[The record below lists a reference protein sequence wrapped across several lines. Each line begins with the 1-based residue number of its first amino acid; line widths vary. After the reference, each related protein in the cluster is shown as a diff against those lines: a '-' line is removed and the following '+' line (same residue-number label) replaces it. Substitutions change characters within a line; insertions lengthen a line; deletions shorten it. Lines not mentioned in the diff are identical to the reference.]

1 MGATR
6 NNQSRAVTKEKVQQ
20 LIQNL
25 LAQGENA
32 FPSERELALRTGGSR
47 GVIRGI
53 LEELEKEDRL
63 RQTPNGRIINP
74 QANQIPLLY
83 AAIGRN
89 MVENHA
95 WAKLWFML
103 SRLAPSYGIKPELVL
118 VGWPEE
124 KALPAIRQIQESRAK
139 YLIVT
144 CHAFFQSLQ
153 FDFDSKF
160 TIFSDE
166 DALRNHGH
174 VISLDNRE
182 AGRLAARALYE
193 AGYRN
198 PALVTE
204 NYPSPYLSFQK
215 RDEGFL
221 EECRNLGVARKEKD
235 CFFISLYN
243 GLSKKEMLQKVFS
256 VGEQIAKAKCFDSL
270 FYITDERV
278 PLLCDTLQE
287 FGVRLPEE
295 MGIISINATDASIS
309 YRFPFTTVSVATAKI
324 AEQILKEVARM
335 EREKSFDLKSVQLTP
350 KLHNP
355 ETILKW
361 KGKEVCV

>member
-53 LEELEKEDRL
+53 LKELEKEDRL

-103 SRLAPSYGIKPELVL
+103 SRLAPSYGIKPELIL

-182 AGRLAARALYE
+182 AGRLAARTLYE

-204 NYPSPYLSFQK
+204 NFAFPYLTLE
-215 RDEGFL
+215 RRGEGFL
-221 EECRNLGVARKEKD
+221 EECRNLGIARERKD
-235 CFFISLYN
+235 IFTVSLYQ
-243 GLSKKEMLQKVFS
+243 GVSKKEIIQRVFA

-270 FYITDERV
+270 FYITDEQI

-295 MGIISINATDASIS
+295 MGIISTNATDASMS

-335 EREKSFDLKSVQLTP
+335 EREKSFDLKSVRLTP

>member
-6 NNQSRAVTKEKVQQ
+6 SNQSRAVTKEKILS
-20 LIQNL
+20 LIRNL

-32 FPSERELALRTGGSR
+32 FPSERELAVRTGGSR

-53 LEELEKEDRL
+53 LEELEQEDRL
-63 RQTPNGRIINP
+63 RQTPNGRIIHP
-74 QANQIPLLY
+74 QANQIPLLF

-89 MVENHA
+89 MVENRS
-95 WAKLWFML
+95 WAKLWFTL
-103 SRLAPSYGIKPELVL
+103 SRLAPEYGIKPELVL

-124 KALPAIRQIQESRAK
+124 KALPAIRQIQESNAK
-139 YLIVT
+139 YLIMT
-144 CHAFFQSLQ
+144 CHGFFHSLQ

-160 TIFSDE
+160 TIFPDE
-166 DALRNHGH
+166 DALRQHDH

-221 EECRNLGVARKEKD
+221 EECRNLGIARKEKD

-278 PLLCDTLQE
+278 PLLCDTLMDL
-287 FGVRLPEE
+287 GIVLPEQ
-295 MGIISINATDASIS
+295 MGIISLNASNTSMN
-309 YRFPFTTVSVATAKI
+309 YRIPFTTISAATEELATKILETVAATDNGTLRT
-324 AEQILKEVARM
+324 LKPIRI
-335 EREKSFDLKSVQLTP
+335 TP
-350 KLHNP
+350 GIHNI
-355 ETILKW
+355 ETLYKK
-361 KGKEVCV
+361 KGHETCA

>member
-32 FPSERELALRTGGSR
+32 VPSERELAMRTGGSR

-63 RQTPNGRIINP
+63 RQVPNGRIINP

-89 MVENHA
+89 MVENRS

-124 KALPAIRQIQESRAK
+124 KALPAIRQIQESKAK

-160 TIFSDE
+160 TIFPDE
-166 DALRNHGH
+166 DALRNYEH

-182 AGRLAARALYE
+182 AGRLAARTLYE

-204 NYPSPYLSFQK
+204 NYPLPYLPFQQ
-215 RDEGFL
+215 RGEGFL
-221 EECRNLGVARKEKD
+221 EECRNLGIAREEKD
-235 CFFISLYN
+235 IFAVSLYY
-243 GLSKKEMLQKVFS
+243 GLSEKEIIQKVFS
-256 VGEQIAKAKCFDSL
+256 VGEQIALANYFDSL

-278 PLLCDTLQE
+278 SLLCDTLQE
-287 FGVRLPEE
+287 FGVRLPGD
-295 MGIISINATDASIS
+295 MGIISINATDASMS
-309 YRFPFTTVSVATAKI
+309 YRFPFTTVSVATGII
-324 AEQILKEVARM
+324 AEHIVKEIARM
-335 EREKSFDLKSVQLTP
+335 EREKSFDLKSVRLTP
-350 KLHNP
+350 KLHTTGNL
-355 ETILKW
+355 LKW
-361 KGKEVCV
+361 KGKVVCV